1 MQTISTDTTNRF
13 ESDGRYF
20 IRAASVAELEQRPFK
35 VVTLEDR
42 HILLLRADGR
52 IRALDSRC
60 PHMGYPLSQGTIKD
74 GVLRC
79 HWHHWRFDL
88 ASGGCFT
95 EGGDDVAV
103 FPLTIRD
110 GEVWVSPVPLDGY
123 TRRRTEKFLGDL
135 RQGMEERNT
144 FLIAKAVAGLRA
156 NGVPERDILSAGA
169 MHGLRFRQGGF
180 SQGLTILTCMGRLV
194 PDLLEDEKALADVH
208 ALINCARDSFAGPP
222 RRMLR
227 SLPTAQFTNKAQLKQ
242 WFRLFIEDR
251 EAAGAERI
259 LRTAV
264 AADYSLEDLVDL
276 LMAGATD
283 HYFLSTGHVIDFTN
297 KAFELFE
304 VMTAEGAVPI
314 GESDAQEVLATTLSS
329 VVRPMAMGFRHE
341 EDADWQETIEPQEA
355 LFAALPTLLAQPR
368 NVQWARD
375 GRPEALRDV
384 MLAGKPEEITQ
395 ALRSALEQGA
405 AVDALSSVLAR
416 AGIHRVARFHIQNEE
431 DWDDVLH
438 VISYASAVD
447 ALTRRAVGRSL
458 EGDVALM
465 KAVSHGAMFVY
476 LTHFLNIPRAPLPAA
491 LPAERGKA
499 AVPGMLHDKDAL
511 LERLLY
517 CAEFQQVEE
526 AAAIV
531 HYYQEQGY
539 PLAELKATLG
549 KALLRED
556 ATFHTFQMVDAAL
569 RQHAALGAEHP
580 DGRLA
585 LVAATRY
592 MVVQRLRRNVLFSTQ
607 NALKLQRGEALNEEA

>member
-1 MQTISTDTTNRF
+1 MQTISGDASSNRF
-13 ESDGRYF
+13 EWDGRVF
-20 IRAASVAELEQRPFK
+20 IRAASVVELEQRPFK

-42 HILLLRADGR
+42 HILLLRADGQ

-60 PHMGYPLSQGTIKD
+60 PHMGYPLSQGTIKN

-95 EGGDDVAV
+95 EGGDDIAV
-103 FPLTIRD
+103 FPLVLRED
-110 GEVWVSPVPLDGY
+110 EVWVSPVPLAGY
-123 TRRRTEKFLGDL
+123 TRRRAEKFLGDL
-135 RQGMEERNT
+135 HQGMEERNT
-144 FLIAKAVAGLRA
+144 FLIAKAVAGLRS
-156 NGVPERDILSAGA
+156 NGVPDRDVLSAGA

-180 SQGLTILTCMGRLV
+180 SMGLTILTCMGRLV
-194 PDLLEDEKALADVH
+194 PDLQEDEKALADVH
-208 ALINCARDSFAGPP
+208 ALLNCARDSFGGPP
-222 RRMLR
+222 RRLLR
-227 SLPTAQFTNKAQLKQ
+227 PLPTAEFANKTQLKQ

-259 LRTAV
+259 LRTAIV
-264 AADYSLEDLVDL
+264 ARYSTEDLIEMLV
-276 LMAGATD
+276 AGATD

-304 VMTAEGAVPI
+304 IMTANGALPFDEADAEG
-314 GESDAQEVLATTLSS
+314 VLETTLSS

-341 EDADWQETIEPQEA
+341 ESADWQETIEPQEA
-355 LFAALPTLLAQPR
+355 LFAALPTLLAHPR
-368 NVQWARD
+368 NSRWAVD
-375 GRPEALRDV
+375 GRPEALRDSL
-384 MLAGKPEEITQ
+384 LAGKPEVITQ
-395 ALRSALEQGA
+395 ALQRALEQGA
-405 AVDALSSVLAR
+405 SVDALSGVLAR
-416 AGIHRVARFHIQNEE
+416 AGIHRVARFHVQNEE

-438 VISYASAVD
+438 VISYANAID
-447 ALTRRAVGRSL
+447 ALTRRAVGHSL
-458 EGDVALM
+458 EGDIALM
-465 KAVSHGAMFVY
+465 KAVTHGAMFVY
-476 LTHFLNIPRAPLPAA
+476 LTHFLNIPRAPLPA
-491 LPAERGKA
+491 ERGKV
-499 AVPGMLHDKDAL
+499 AVPAHLHDKMAL

-531 HYYQEQGY
+531 HYYQEQKY
-539 PLAELKATLG
+539 PLAELKETLG

-556 ATFHTFQMVDAAL
+556 ATFHTFQMVDAGL
-569 RQHAALGAEHP
+569 HQHTVLGADAP

-592 MVVQRLRRNVLFSTQ
+592 MVAQRLRRNVLFSTQ

>member
-1 MQTISTDTTNRF
+1 MQTTSPGTASNRF
-13 ESDGRYF
+13 ESNGRYF

-35 VVTLEDR
+35 VITLEDR
-42 HILLLRADGR
+42 HILLLRADGQ

-79 HWHHWRFDL
+79 HWHHWRFDM

-103 FPLTIRD
+103 FPLELRD
-110 GEVWVSPVPLDGY
+110 GEIWVSPTPLEGY
-123 TRRRTEKFLGDL
+123 VRSRSEKFLGDL

-156 NGVPERDILSAGA
+156 NGVPDRDILSAGA

-180 SQGLTILTCMGRLV
+180 SMGLTILTCMG
-194 PDLLEDEKALADVH
+194 LLAPHLQEDDKALADVH
-208 ALINCARDSFAGPP
+208 ALINCARDAFAGPP

-227 SLPTAQFTNKAQLKQ
+227 PLPTTQFTNKTQLKQ

-264 AADYSLEDLVDL
+264 AAHYSTEDLIDL

-304 VMTAEGAVPI
+304 VMTADGALPS
-314 GESDAQEVLATTLSS
+314 GESDTREALATTLSA

-341 EDADWQETIEPQEA
+341 EDADWHETREPQEV

-368 NVQWARD
+368 DPTWAHA
-375 GRPEALRDV
+375 GRSAALRDV
-384 MLAGKPEEITQ
+384 LLAGKPDDITR
-395 ALRSALEQGA
+395 ALHSALEQGA
-405 AVDALSSVLAR
+405 PVDALSSVLAR
-416 AGIHRVARFHIQNEE
+416 AGIHRVARFHVQNEE

-438 VISYASAVD
+438 VISYANAID
-447 ALTRRAVGRSL
+447 ALTSRAVGRSL
-458 EGDVALM
+458 EGDIALM
-465 KAVSHGAMFVY
+465 KAITHGAMFVY
-476 LTHFLNIPRAPLPAA
+476 LTHFLNIPRAL

-499 AVPGMLHDKDAL
+499 AIPVLLHDKAAL
-511 LERLLY
+511 LDRLLF

-539 PLAELKATLG
+539 PLAGLKATLG

-556 ATFHTFQMVDAAL
+556 TTFHTFQMLEAGM
-569 RQHAALGAEHP
+569 RQHMVLGADHP

-592 MVVQRLRRNVLFSTQ
+592 MVAQRLRRNVLFSTQ
-607 NALKLQRGEALNEEA
+607 NALKLQRGEALNEDA

>member
-1 MQTISTDTTNRF
+1 MQTISNDAGSNRF
-13 ESDGRYF
+13 ESDGRAF
-20 IRAASVAELEQRPFK
+20 IRAASVSELEQRPFK

-42 HILLLRADGR
+42 HILLLRADGQ

-60 PHMGYPLSQGTIKD
+60 PHMGYPLSQGTIRE

-103 FPLTIRD
+103 FPLVIRD
-110 GEVWVSPVPLDGY
+110 DEVWVSPIPLDGY
-123 TRRRTEKFLGDL
+123 IRRRSDKFLGDL

-156 NGVPERDILSAGA
+156 NGVADRDILSAGA

-180 SQGLTILTCMGRLV
+180 SMGLTILTCMGRLV
-194 PDLLEDEKALADVH
+194 ADLQEDDKALADVH
-208 ALINCARDSFAGPP
+208 ALLNCARDAFAGPP

-227 SLPTAQFTNKAQLKQ
+227 PLPTAQFTNKAQLKQ

-259 LRTAV
+259 LRTAI
-264 AADYSLEDLVDL
+264 AAQYPTEHLVEL

-304 VMTAEGAVPI
+304 VMTADGALPND
-314 GESDAQEVLATTLSS
+314 ETDARAVLETTLSS

-341 EDADWQETIEPQEA
+341 ESADWQETIEPQEA
-355 LFAALPTLLAQPR
+355 LFALLPTLLSHSRDA
-368 NVQWARD
+368 QWAND

-384 MLAGKPEEITQ
+384 LLAGKPEDITR
-395 ALRSALEQGA
+395 ALQDALEQGA
-405 AVDALSSVLAR
+405 SVDALSSVLAR
-416 AGIHRVARFHIQNEE
+416 AGIHRVARFHVQNEE

-438 VISYASAVD
+438 VISYANAID
-447 ALTRRAVGRSL
+447 ALTRRAVGHSL
-458 EGDVALM
+458 ENDVALM
-465 KAVSHGAMFVY
+465 KAVTHGAMFVY
-476 LTHFLNIPRAPLPAA
+476 LTHFLNIPRAPLPA
-491 LPAERGKA
+491 ERGKA
-499 AVPGMLHDKDAL
+499 AIPAQLHDKAAL

-531 HYYQEQGY
+531 HYYQEQKY
-539 PLAELKATLG
+539 PLAALKATLG

-556 ATFHTFQMVDAAL
+556 ATFHTFQMLDAGL
-569 RQHAALGAEHP
+569 RQHAVLGSEHP

-592 MVVQRLRRNVLFSTQ
+592 MVAQRLRRNVLFSTQ

>member
-1 MQTISTDTTNRF
+1 MQTTSIDTTGANF
-13 ESDGRYF
+13 DSNGRSF
-20 IRAASVAELEQRPFK
+20 VRVASVAELEQRPFK
-35 VVTLEDR
+35 VVTVEDR
-42 HILLLRADGR
+42 HILLLRADGQ

-60 PHMGYPLSQGTIKD
+60 PHMGYPLSQGTVKD

-95 EGGDDVAV
+95 EGGDDVVV
-103 FPLTIRD
+103 FPLEIRD
-110 GEVWVSPVPLDGY
+110 NEVWVSPIPLDGY
-123 TRRRTEKFLGDL
+123 TRRRAEKCFGDL

-156 NGVPERDILSAGA
+156 NGVPDRDILSAGA

-180 SQGLTILTCMGRLV
+180 SMGLTILTCMGRLI
-194 PDLLEDEKALADVH
+194 PDLGEEEKALADVH

-227 SLPTAQFTNKAQLKQ
+227 PLPTTQFTSKAQLTH

-251 EAAGAERI
+251 EAAGAERV
-259 LRTAV
+259 LRTAI
-264 AADYSLEDLVDL
+264 AADYTQQDLIEL
-276 LMAGATD
+276 LLAAATD

-297 KAFELFE
+297 KAFQLFD
-304 VMTAEGAVPI
+304 VMSAANGSLPP
-314 GESDAQEVLATTLSS
+314 GESDLQETLATTLSS

-341 EDADWQETIEPQEA
+341 EDADWQETIEPQQA
-355 LFAALPTLLAQPR
+355 LFADLPALLAQPR
-368 NVQWARD
+368 NAAWARD
-375 GRPEALRDV
+375 GRPETLRNV
-384 MLAGKPEEITQ
+384 LLAGKPEEITQ
-395 ALRSALEQGA
+395 AVRDALTQGA
-405 AVDALSSVLAR
+405 PVDALSSVLAR
-416 AGIHRVARFHIQNEE
+416 AGIHRVARFHVQNEE

-438 VISYASAVD
+438 VISYANAID
-447 ALTRRAVGRSL
+447 TLTCRTAGRSL
-458 EGDVALM
+458 EGDIALL
-465 KAVSHGAMFVY
+465 KAISHGSMFVY
-476 LTHFLNIPRAPLPAA
+476 LTHFLNIPRAPLPA
-491 LPAERGKA
+491 ERGKA
-499 AVPGMLHDKDAL
+499 AIPTMLRDPIAL

-539 PLAELKATLG
+539 ALPALKAALG

-569 RQHAALGAEHP
+569 NQHEAQGADSA

-592 MVVQRLRRNVLFSTQ
+592 MVAQRLRRNVLFSTQ

>member
-1 MQTISTDTTNRF
+1 MHTIHTGTAGNRF
-13 ESDGRYF
+13 ESNGQRF
-20 IRAASVAELEQRPFK
+20 IRAASVTELEQRPFK

-42 HILLLRADGR
+42 HILLLRADGQ

-103 FPLTIRD
+103 FPLEIRD
-110 GEVWVSPVPLDGY
+110 GEIWVSPTPLEGY
-123 TRRRTEKFLGDL
+123 VRGRTEKFLGDL

-156 NGVPERDILSAGA
+156 NGVDDRDILSAAA

-180 SQGLTILTCMGRLV
+180 SMGLTILTCMGLLV
-194 PDLLEDEKALADVH
+194 PHLREDDKALADVH
-208 ALINCARDSFAGPP
+208 GLINCARDAFAGPP

-227 SLPTAQFTNKAQLKQ
+227 PLPTIQFTNKEQLKH

-264 AADYSLEDLVDL
+264 AAAYSMEDLVDL
-276 LMAGATD
+276 LLAGATD

-304 VMTAEGAVPI
+304 VMTTDGALPA
-314 GESDAQEVLATTLSS
+314 GEFDAREVLATTLSA

-355 LFAALPTLLAQPR
+355 LFAVLPTLLAQPR
-368 NVQWARD
+368 DLHWARD

-384 MLAGKPEEITQ
+384 LLAGKPDDITQ
-395 ALRSALEQGA
+395 AFQRALEQGA
-405 AVDALSSVLAR
+405 PVDVLSSVLAR
-416 AGIHRVARFHIQNEE
+416 AGIHRVARFHVQNEE

-438 VISYASAVD
+438 VMSYAHAID

-458 EGDVALM
+458 EGDMALM
-465 KAVSHGAMFVY
+465 KAITHGAMFVY
-476 LTHFLNIPRAPLPAA
+476 LTHFLNIPRAL

-499 AVPGMLHDKDAL
+499 AVPAMLDDRAAL

-531 HYYQEQGY
+531 HGYQERGY

-556 ATFHTFQMVDAAL
+556 ATFHTLQMLDAGM
-569 RQHAALGAEHP
+569 RQQAALGANHP

-592 MVVQRLRRNVLFSTQ
+592 MVAQRLRRNVLFSTQ
-607 NALKLQRGEALNEEA
+607 NALKLQRGEALNEDAES

>member
-1 MQTISTDTTNRF
+1 MHTIHTDTAGNRF
-13 ESDGRYF
+13 ESNGQHF
-20 IRAASVAELEQRPFK
+20 IRAASVTELEQRPFK

-42 HILLLRADGR
+42 HILLLRADGQM
-52 IRALDSRC
+52 RALDSRC

-103 FPLTIRD
+103 FPLEIRD
-110 GEVWVSPVPLDGY
+110 GEIWVSPTPLEGY
-123 TRRRTEKFLGDL
+123 VRGRTEKFLGDL

-144 FLIAKAVAGLRA
+144 FLIAKAAAGLRA
-156 NGVPERDILSAGA
+156 NGVADRDILSATA
-169 MHGLRFRQGGF
+169 MYGLRFRQGGF
-180 SQGLTILTCMGRLV
+180 SMGLTILTCMGLLV
-194 PDLLEDEKALADVH
+194 PHLREDDKALADVH
-208 ALINCARDSFAGPP
+208 GLINCARDAFAGPP

-227 SLPTAQFTNKAQLKQ
+227 PLPTIQFTNKEQLKH

-264 AADYSLEDLVDL
+264 AAAYSMEDLVDL
-276 LMAGATD
+276 LLAGATD

-304 VMTAEGAVPI
+304 VMTTDGALPV
-314 GESDAQEVLATTLSS
+314 GESDAREVLATTLSA

-341 EDADWQETIEPQEA
+341 EDADWQETIEPQER
-355 LFAALPTLLAQPR
+355 LFAMLPTLLAQPR
-368 NVQWARD
+368 DLHWARN

-384 MLAGKPEEITQ
+384 LLAGKPDEITQ
-395 ALRSALEQGA
+395 ALHRALEQGA
-405 AVDALSSVLAR
+405 PVESLSSVLAR
-416 AGIHRVARFHIQNEE
+416 AGIHRVARFHVQNEE

-438 VISYASAVD
+438 VMSYAHAID

-458 EGDVALM
+458 EGDMALM
-465 KAVSHGAMFVY
+465 KAITHGAMFVY
-476 LTHFLNIPRAPLPAA
+476 LTHFLNIPRAL

-499 AVPGMLHDKDAL
+499 AVPATLDDRAAL

-531 HYYQEQGY
+531 HYYQEREY

-556 ATFHTFQMVDAAL
+556 ATFHTFQMLDAGM
-569 RQHAALGAEHP
+569 RQQAALGANHL

-592 MVVQRLRRNVLFSTQ
+592 MVAQRLRRNVLFSTQ
-607 NALKLQRGEALNEEA
+607 NALKLQRGEALNEDV

>member
-1 MQTISTDTTNRF
+1 MQTISSDTGSNHF
-13 ESDGRYF
+13 ESDGQVF

-42 HILLLRADGR
+42 HILLLRADGQ

-60 PHMGYPLSQGTIKD
+60 PHMGYPLSQGTIRD

-103 FPLTIRD
+103 FPLVIRD

-123 TRRRTEKFLGDL
+123 VRRRNDKFLGDL

-156 NGVPERDILSAGA
+156 NGVADRDILSAGA

-180 SQGLTILTCMGRLV
+180 SMGLTILTCMGRLV
-194 PDLLEDEKALADVH
+194 PDLQVDDKALADVH
-208 ALINCARDSFAGPP
+208 ALLNCARDSFGGPP

-227 SLPTAQFTNKAQLKQ
+227 PLPTAEFTNKAQLKQ

-259 LRTAV
+259 LRTAI
-264 AADYSLEDLVDL
+264 AAHYPTEDLVEL

-304 VMTAEGAVPI
+304 VMTAEGALPS
-314 GESDAQEVLATTLSS
+314 GETDAESVLETTLSS

-341 EDADWQETIEPQEA
+341 ESADWQETIEPQEA
-355 LFAALPTLLAQPR
+355 LFAALPTLLSQPR
-368 NVQWARD
+368 KAQWAGD

-384 MLAGKPEEITQ
+384 LLAGKPEDITQ
-395 ALRSALEQGA
+395 AVHRALEQGA
-405 AVDALSSVLAR
+405 SVDALSSVLAR
-416 AGIHRVARFHIQNEE
+416 AGIHRVARFHVQNEE

-438 VISYASAVD
+438 VISYANAID
-447 ALTRRAVGRSL
+447 ALTRRAVGHSL
-458 EGDVALM
+458 ENDIALM
-465 KAVSHGAMFVY
+465 KAVTHGAMFVY
-476 LTHFLNIPRAPLPAA
+476 LTHFLNIPRAPLPA
-491 LPAERGKA
+491 ERGKA
-499 AVPGMLHDKDAL
+499 AVPAQLHDKSAL

-531 HYYQEQGY
+531 HYYQEQKH
-539 PLAELKATLG
+539 PLAGLKATLG

-556 ATFHTFQMVDAAL
+556 ATFHTFQMLDAGL
-569 RQHAALGAEHP
+569 RQQAVLGPEHP

-592 MVVQRLRRNVLFSTQ
+592 MVAQRLRRNVLFSTQ

>member
-1 MQTISTDTTNRF
+1 MQTISPDANSNHF
-13 ESDGRYF
+13 ESDGRHYV
-20 IRAASVAELEQRPFK
+20 RAASVAELEQRPFK
-35 VVTLEDR
+35 VVTIDDR
-42 HILLLRADGR
+42 HILLLRADGQ

-103 FPLTIRD
+103 FPLEIRD
-110 GEVWVSPVPLDGY
+110 GDIWVSPIPLDGY
-123 TRRRTEKFLGDL
+123 TRRRTEKFLADV

-144 FLIAKAVAGLRA
+144 FLIAKGVAGLRA
-156 NGVPERDILSAGA
+156 NGVADRDILSAGA
-169 MHGLRFRQGGF
+169 MHGLRYRQGGF
-180 SQGLTILTCMGRLV
+180 SMGLTILTCMGRLM
-194 PDLLEDEKALADVH
+194 PDLQEDEKALADVH
-208 ALINCARDSFAGPP
+208 ALINCARDSFGGPP

-227 SLPTAQFTNKAQLKQ
+227 PLPTAQFTNQAQLKH

-251 EAAGAERI
+251 EASGAERV
-259 LRTAV
+259 LRTAI
-264 AADYSLEDLVDL
+264 AAHCSTEDLIEL

-283 HYFLSTGHVIDFTN
+283 HYFLSTGHVVDFTN
-297 KAFELFE
+297 KAFELYE
-304 VMTAEGAVPI
+304 VMTAGGALPH

-355 LFAALPTLLAQPR
+355 LFEALPMLLAQQRDPQW
-368 NVQWARD
+368 VQN
-375 GRPEALRDV
+375 GRSEALRDL
-384 MLAGKPEEITQ
+384 MLAGKPEEITSG
-395 ALRSALEQGA
+395 LRRALEEGA

-416 AGIHRVARFHIQNEE
+416 AGIHRVARFHVQNEE

-438 VISYASAVD
+438 VISYANAID
-447 ALTRRAVGRSL
+447 ALTRRNAGHSL

-465 KAVSHGAMFVY
+465 KAITHGAMFVY
-476 LTHFLNIPRAPLPAA
+476 LTHFLNIPRALLPV
-491 LPAERGKA
+491 ERGKTA
-499 AVPGMLHDKDAL
+499 IPELLHDRRAL

-531 HYYQEQGY
+531 YYYQEQGY
-539 PLAELKATLG
+539 PLSELKATLG

-556 ATFHTFQMVDAAL
+556 ATFHTFQMVDAAM
-569 RQHAALGAEHP
+569 RQHAVLGTGHP

-592 MVVQRLRRNVLFSTQ
+592 MVAQRLRRNVLFSTQ
-607 NALKLQRGEALNEEA
+607 NALKLQRGEALNEDVDA

>member
-1 MQTISTDTTNRF
+1 MQTIPNDTQNNRF
-13 ESDGRYF
+13 ESDGTFYNV
-20 IRAASVAELEQRPFK
+20 ASVAELEQRPFK
-35 VVTLEDR
+35 VVTVEDR
-42 HILLLRADGR
+42 HILLLRANGH

-79 HWHHWRFDL
+79 HWHHWRFDM

-103 FPLTIRD
+103 FPLELRD
-110 GEVWVSPVPLDGY
+110 GEVWVSPIPLDGY

-156 NGVPERDILSAGA
+156 NGVSDRDILSAGA

-180 SQGLTILTCMGRLV
+180 AMGLTILTCMGRLV
-194 PDLLEDEKALADVH
+194 PDLQEDEKALADVH
-208 ALINCARDSFAGPP
+208 ALLNCARDSFAGPP

-227 SLPTAQFTNKAQLKQ
+227 PLPTTQFINQAQLKH

-251 EAAGAERI
+251 EAAGAERV
-259 LRTAV
+259 LRTAI
-264 AADYSLEDLVDL
+264 AAEYSTADLIEL

-297 KAFELFE
+297 KAFELYE
-304 VMTAEGAVPI
+304 VMTTNGALPN
-314 GESDAQEVLATTLSS
+314 GESEMREVLATTLSS

-341 EDADWQETIEPQEA
+341 EDADWYETIEPQEA
-355 LFAALPTLLAQPR
+355 LFEALPTLLAQPR
-368 NVQWARD
+368 DPHWARG
-375 GRPEALRDV
+375 GRPEMLRDV

-395 ALRSALEQGA
+395 ALREALGQGA

-416 AGIHRVARFHIQNEE
+416 AGIHRVARFHVQNEE

-438 VISYASAVD
+438 VVSYANAIDV
-447 ALTRRAVGRSL
+447 LTRRNAGHSL
-458 EGDVALM
+458 EGDVSLM
-465 KAVSHGAMFVY
+465 KAVTHGAMFVY
-476 LTHFLNIPRAPLPAA
+476 LTHFLNIPRSA

-499 AVPGMLHDKDAL
+499 AIPRMLDDRSAL

-517 CAEFQQVEE
+517 CADFQQVEE
-526 AAAIV
+526 AAAIA

-539 PLAELKATLG
+539 PLAALKAAMGT
-549 KALLRED
+549 ALLRED
-556 ATFHTFQMVDAAL
+556 ATFHTIQMVDAAFN
-569 RQHAALGAEHP
+569 QHAVLGEEHP

-592 MVVQRLRRNVLFSTQ
+592 MVAQRLRRNVLFSTQ

>member
-1 MQTISTDTTNRF
+1 MQTIPNDTQNNRF
-13 ESDGRYF
+13 ESDGTFYNV
-20 IRAASVAELEQRPFK
+20 ASVAELEQRPFK
-35 VVTLEDR
+35 VVTVEDR
-42 HILLLRADGR
+42 HILLLRANGH

-79 HWHHWRFDL
+79 HWHHWRFDM

-103 FPLTIRD
+103 FPLELRD
-110 GEVWVSPVPLDGY
+110 GEVWVSPIPLDGY

-156 NGVPERDILSAGA
+156 NGVSDRDILSAGA

-180 SQGLTILTCMGRLV
+180 AMGLTILTCMGRLV
-194 PDLLEDEKALADVH
+194 PDLQEDEKALADVH
-208 ALINCARDSFAGPP
+208 ALLNCARDSFAGPP

-227 SLPTAQFTNKAQLKQ
+227 PLPTTQFINQAQLKH

-251 EAAGAERI
+251 EAAGAERV
-259 LRTAV
+259 LRTAI
-264 AADYSLEDLVDL
+264 AAEYSTADLIEL

-297 KAFELFE
+297 KAFELYE
-304 VMTAEGAVPI
+304 VMTTNGALPN
-314 GESDAQEVLATTLSS
+314 GESEMREVLATTLSS

-341 EDADWQETIEPQEA
+341 EDADWYETIEPQEA
-355 LFAALPTLLAQPR
+355 LFEALLTLLAQPR
-368 NVQWARD
+368 DPHWARG
-375 GRPEALRDV
+375 GRPEMLRDV

-395 ALRSALEQGA
+395 ALREALGQGA

-416 AGIHRVARFHIQNEE
+416 AGIHRVARFHVQNEE

-438 VISYASAVD
+438 VVSYANAIDV
-447 ALTRRAVGRSL
+447 LTRRNAGHSL
-458 EGDVALM
+458 EGDVSLM
-465 KAVSHGAMFVY
+465 KAVTHGAMFVY
-476 LTHFLNIPRAPLPAA
+476 LTHFLNIPRSA

-499 AVPGMLHDKDAL
+499 AIPRMLDDRSAL

-517 CAEFQQVEE
+517 CADFQQVEE
-526 AAAIV
+526 AAAIA

-539 PLAELKATLG
+539 PLAALKAAMGT
-549 KALLRED
+549 ALLRED
-556 ATFHTFQMVDAAL
+556 ATFHTIQMVDAAFN
-569 RQHAALGAEHP
+569 QHAVLGEEHP

-592 MVVQRLRRNVLFSTQ
+592 MVAQRLRRNVLFSTQ